1 MIDKTTL
8 DELSRRL
15 ADAVPTGLLGVR
27 DELEKNFNAVLQGT
41 LSRLNLVSREEFD
54 VQRAVLERARTRLV
68 ELEAR
73 LSELEKR
80 LPPA

>member
-8 DELSRRL
+8 DELSKRL

-27 DELEKNFNAVLQGT
+27 DELEKNFQAVLQSA
-41 LSRLNLVSREEFD
+41 LSRLNLVSREEFE
-54 VQRAVLERARTRLV
+54 VQRAVLERARARL
-68 ELEAR
+68 EQLEAR
-73 LSELEKR
+73 IAELEKQ

>member
-27 DELEKNFNAVLQGT
+27 DELEKNFNAVLQST

-54 VQRAVLERARTRLV
+54 VQRAVLERARTRLG

>member
-1 MIDKTTL
+1 MTDKTTL

-15 ADAVPTGLLGVR
+15 ADAVPTGLLSVR
-27 DELEKNFNAVLQGT
+27 DELEKNFQAVLQSA

-54 VQRAVLERARTRLV
+54 VQRAVLERSRIRLE

-73 LSELEKR
+73 IAELEKL